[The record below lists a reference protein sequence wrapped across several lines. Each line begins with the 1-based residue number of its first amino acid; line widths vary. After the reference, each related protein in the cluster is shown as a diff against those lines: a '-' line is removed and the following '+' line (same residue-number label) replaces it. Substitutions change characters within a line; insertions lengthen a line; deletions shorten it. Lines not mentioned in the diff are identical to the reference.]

1 MVWALGKKTTAE
13 WRRALT
19 DWKSKTKAKAAK
31 LRMAQEGTGG
41 GLSTAL
47 PLTDCEKR
55 LLSLMGNVAVE
66 GDRGVIEFGHE
77 IGEEEKHTVE
87 YAQEHHAVEYAQEN
101 DHDYNKSSNSLKKKT
116 G

>member
-1 MVWALGKKTTAE
+1 MKVRTDQCDLLLTMAENTPELITNKFNGIAGKAKGHAMWQTLANILNDLGFGEKTTAE

-47 PLTDCEKR
+47 PLTDYEKR
-55 LLSLMGNVAVE
+55 LLSLMGNFAVE
-66 GDRGVIEFGHE
+66 GD
-77 IGEEEKHTVE
+77 GE
-87 YAQEHHAVEYAQEN
+87 
-101 DHDYNKSSNSLKKKT
+101 
-116 G
+116 